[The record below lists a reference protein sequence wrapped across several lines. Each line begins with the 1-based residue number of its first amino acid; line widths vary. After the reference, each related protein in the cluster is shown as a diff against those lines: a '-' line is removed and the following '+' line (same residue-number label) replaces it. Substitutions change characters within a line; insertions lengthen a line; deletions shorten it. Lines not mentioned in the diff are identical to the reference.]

1 MQPSGLRPLQEDHL
15 ERVRRPRR
23 SGCRRRSSRR
33 SRFISRCTLAAPGAP
48 SSSCNARRNQGDFR
62 ALLRVPRRG
71 LPPREHARP
80 GPSTAQA
87 SPVPCAAQAPQS
99 PECRLPPCQADV
111 RRFRHPA
118 IQIPRWTIVS
128 TGSTVRVLIR
138 HPVSFPVH
146 VPCRLAADR
155 RKHRVDQRPPLPS
168 PRRESR
174 GPSEPLAIAD
184 SEACIWWP
192 RWRHQLKSRWCRQQ
206 DKRTRG
212 MRYRR
217 IAVYASNS
225 RWRLP
230 FFLFPGGG
238 FVATVS

>member
-1 MQPSGLRPLQEDHL
+1 MCPAEVYLLGNMPGPVPVPLKP
-15 ERVRRPRR
+15 VR
-23 SGCRRRSSRR
+23 SH
-33 SRFISRCTLAAPGAP
+33 
-48 SSSCNARRNQGDFR
+48 
-62 ALLRVPRRG
+62 ALLK
-71 LPPREHARP
+71 L
-80 GPSTAQA
+80 
-87 SPVPCAAQAPQS
+87 PQS

-155 RKHRVDQRPPLPS
+155 RKHRVDQRPPIQS
-168 PRRESR
+168 RVRARESR
-174 GPSEPLAIAD
+174 ESLRVAD
-184 SEACIWWP
+184 SEAGICWP
-192 RWRHQLKSRWCRQQ
+192 CWRHQLKSRSCRQQ
-206 DKRTRG
+206 DNRARG

-217 IAVYASNS
+217 IAVYASNL

-230 FFLFPGGG
+230 FFLFSGVDLWQLSADYGNGSCFFLMCAWGVAWGVRGADGGPSGRRGAAGRGHAGVLGGG
-238 FVATVS
+238 PGA